1 MGFVKRKKRMDS
13 FYFEFDKALGT
24 VCPDILIRKHVI
36 FIPTRC
42 MQNRLEK
49 FNRSVICNESK

>member
-1 MGFVKRKKRMDS
+1 MDS